1 LERIMPKRKLTAAAV
16 EKVGAPN
23 KGRIEYFDTV
33 LPGFALRITDKGS
46 KSWVLFYRIGGR
58 QRRLTI
64 GKYPAFELADAR
76 TEAREALRLVEKGQ
90 DPALV
95 KAEAKRVLQ
104 HPDTIEA
111 VVSKFIERHAKPNN
125 KTWREVQL
133 MFRHHVLPDWGKRDI
148 RSITRRD
155 VIDLI
160 DDVTDRTSPV
170 RANRIL
176 ANVRKLF
183 GWAVER
189 DIIGASPVTG
199 VKPPGKERERD
210 RVLSDQEIRAVWEA
224 CGDGEKGIGWPFGP
238 FTRMLLVTAQRRD
251 EVAHMK
257 WADIDFENSNWSLPR
272 EITKA
277 DRSHDV
283 PLSPLALDIL
293 TNIPRIGPFV
303 FMSGREPRLAKGPKP
318 ISGFGKAK
326 TVIDRKSGVINWR
339 YHDLRRTAGT
349 NMARH
354 GIPVFTISRV
364 LNHAEGGVT
373 KIYARHSY
381 FAEKRHAL
389 DAWAQALGSIV
400 RPGGD
405 NVILMSRKKTDG

>member
-1 LERIMPKRKLTAAAV
+1 MPKRKLTAAAV
-16 EKVGAPN
+16 EKIGAPK

-76 TEAREALRLVEKGQ
+76 QEAREALQLVEKGQ
-90 DPALV
+90 DPAIV
-95 KAEAKRVLQ
+95 KAVAKRALK
-104 HPDTIEA
+104 HPDTVEA
-111 VVSKFIERHAKPNN
+111 VVGKFIERHAKPNN

-133 MFRHHVLPDWGKRDI
+133 MLNHHVLPDWGKREI

-189 DIIGASPVTG
+189 DIIGATPVAG

-210 RVLSDQEIRAVWEA
+210 RVLSDDEIKAVWAA
-224 CGDGEKGIGWPFGP
+224 CGDGENGIGWPFGP

-251 EVAHMK
+251 EVAHMR
-257 WADIDFENSNWSLPR
+257 WDDIDFEGRNWSLPR

-277 DRSHDV
+277 DRSHEV
-283 PLSPLALDIL
+283 PLSPLAMDIL
-293 TNIPRIGPFV
+293 TNTPRIGPFV
-303 FMSGREPRLAKGPKP
+303 FMSGREPRLSKGPKP

-326 TVIDRKSGVINWR
+326 TAIDKKSGVTDWR
-339 YHDLRRTAGT
+339 FHDLRRSAGT
-349 NMARH
+349 NMARR

-373 KIYARHSY
+373 KIYARHS
-381 FAEKRHAL
+381 FFTEKRDAL
-389 DAWAQALGSIV
+389 NTWAQALESII
-400 RPGGD
+400 RSATD
-405 NVILMSRKKTDG
+405 NVVTISREKIGG